1 MILITILILILAL
14 SISKYE
20 TKLSSTETTRIS
32 ILSFIYAGALGFN
45 ALYIQS
51 IGSGIALYCGLFQVT
66 YTSLFFETFL
76 YLIGGI
82 ILLSFTLIYTF
93 KDKSSSNSNSNSQV
107 NIFNESE
114 SELRLRVGGEDF
126 INTLVK
132 ESSDTK
138 GHILNN
144 SNYKDTPVLLGL
156 LDKKSGTF
164 NSNNLLGSLGDLN
177 LIGGKE
183 PVKITIRES
192 LNTSSFIGD
201 YYLSDV
207 KSSQEFKY
215 YSLIALFSTLGGSLL
230 LSSADLL
237 SMYLSIEL
245 QSFSLYVLATIYRNS
260 GATSAGLK
268 YFLLGGLASCL
279 ILLGGALLYALTGL
293 TGFDSI
299 YSLVSAL
306 SSINPLSYLS
316 STQGEISDISN
327 LGLVAESLSLGE
339 IIGNYSI
346 ALSSTKVFH
355 LGLSLGLI
363 LLVVG
368 FLIKIA
374 AAPFHNWAPDVYN
387 ESPTPI
393 TIWLTIMPKIA
404 IVLFLLEIYSNMAL
418 PVSLGSSILD
428 SGLSS
433 NLINITDPLSLSLN
447 ENSLNVS
454 GSGEINLFNNS
465 NLIEIVDT
473 LNWTAAEGLLKNI
486 FLISSL
492 LSLVIGTVVGLAQNQ
507 IKRLL
512 AYSTIS
518 HVGFLLLALAI
529 KTESSTESLLFYL
542 IQYTLTNL
550 NAFFIL
556 LAFGAIINSFIK
568 KGPMAEVKSDI
579 VYINELR
586 KQFLNNPILS
596 LSFATCL
603 FSMAG
608 IPPLIGFFG
617 KQSVL
622 LSAIGS
628 GYYFMAIVAIVVSV
642 ISASYYL
649 RIIKDL
655 GTVEEK
661 IDSQISN
668 INSHKNKYS
677 DSDLNLTDEIRL
689 LNITNIHAFIISALT
704 LTILFFV
711 LKPSIILNSV
721 LLCTLN
727 YFYL

>member
-1 MILITILILILAL
+1 MILTTILVLILAL
-14 SISKYE
+14 SISKHE

-32 ILSFIYAGALGFN
+32 ILSLFYAGALGFN

-51 IGSGIALYCGLFQVT
+51 IGSGIALYCGLFQIT
-66 YTSLFFETFL
+66 YTSLFFESFL
-76 YLIGGI
+76 YLIGGL

-93 KDKSSSNSNSNSQV
+93 KDKSLSEVKLLNEGIEGENNNPFLPRSEHISNKPNTYNSNESSVLVLENSTGNISSN
-107 NIFNESE
+107 
-114 SELRLRVGGEDF
+114 
-126 INTLVK
+126 LV
-132 ESSDTK
+132 S
-138 GHILNN
+138 
-144 SNYKDTPVLLGL
+144 V
-156 LDKKSGTF
+156 
-164 NSNNLLGSLGDLN
+164 LGSLRFNGSPESL
-177 LIGGKE
+177 
-183 PVKITIRES
+183 TIRNS
-192 LNTSSFIGD
+192 LNTSSVSGH

-207 KSSQEFKY
+207 VSSQEFKY

-268 YFLLGGLASCL
+268 YFLLGGLSSCL
-279 ILLGGALLYALTGL
+279 ILLGAALVYSLTGL

-299 YSLVSAL
+299 YSLVSTL
-306 SSINPLSYLS
+306 SSINPLSYVS
-316 STQGEISDISN
+316 SLAGISN
-327 LGLVAESLSLGE
+327 LGVETSSITLGE
-339 IIGNYSI
+339 VIGNYSVS
-346 ALSSTKVFH
+346 LTSTKFFH

-363 LLVVG
+363 LIVVG
-368 FLIKIA
+368 YLFKIA

-418 PVSLGSSILD
+418 PISLGASVLNTGASLNSISDQL
-428 SGLSS
+428 SVSTPESFLNISAIFNSS
-433 NLINITDPLSLSLN
+433 NI
-447 ENSLNVS
+447 
-454 GSGEINLFNNS
+454 
-465 NLIEIVDT
+465 IEIVDV
-473 LNWTAAEGLLKNI
+473 LNATAAEGLLRNI

-492 LSLVIGTVVGLAQNQ
+492 LSLIIGTVVGLAQIQ

-529 KTESSTESLLFYL
+529 KTESSTESLLFY
-542 IQYTLTNL
+542 IVQYTLTNL
-550 NAFFIL
+550 NTFFII
-556 LAFGAIINSFIK
+556 LAFGSIINNIIK
-568 KGPMAEVKSDI
+568 KGPAAEVKSDI
-579 VYINELR
+579 LYINELR
-586 KQFLNNPILS
+586 KQFVNNPILS
-596 LSFATCL
+596 LSFAMCL

-628 GYYFMAIVAIVVSV
+628 GYYFMALVAIVVSV

-655 GTVEEK
+655 GTAEESPELK
-661 IDSQISN
+661 PKNN
-668 INSHKNKYS
+668 IASLSLLGGNNTRLSG
-677 DSDLNLTDEIRL
+677 SDLILTEEIRFL
-689 LNITNIHAFIISALT
+689 SITNTHAFIISTLT
-704 LTILFFV
+704 LTILLFV
-711 LKPSIILNSV
+711 LKPSILLNSV

>member
-1 MILITILILILAL
+1 MILTTILVLILAL

-32 ILSFIYAGALGFN
+32 ILSLFYAGALGFN

-66 YTSLFFETFL
+66 YTSLFFESFL
-76 YLIGGI
+76 CLIGGI

-93 KDKSSSNSNSNSQV
+93 KDKSLSEIKVLNEELEGEAYNSLVTGHNSGRN
-107 NIFNESE
+107 NLNTDKFNES
-114 SELRLRVGGEDF
+114 
-126 INTLVK
+126 
-132 ESSDTK
+132 
-138 GHILNN
+138 
-144 SNYKDTPVLLGL
+144 PVLVLDSGSGSKSSSLIEILGEFKL
-156 LDKKSGTF
+156 NGT
-164 NSNNLLGSLGDLN
+164 SDSL
-177 LIGGKE
+177 
-183 PVKITIRES
+183 TIRNS
-192 LNTSSFIGD
+192 LNTSSVTGH
-201 YYLSDV
+201 YNLSEV
-207 KSSQEFKY
+207 VSSQEFKY

-268 YFLLGGLASCL
+268 YFLLGGLSSCL
-279 ILLGGALLYALTGL
+279 ILLGGALVYALTGL

-299 YSLVSAL
+299 YSLVSTI
-306 SSINPLSYLS
+306 SSINPFSYVSNLSN
-316 STQGEISDISN
+316 ISN
-327 LGLVAESLSLGE
+327 LGMSDGFSLGE
-339 IIGNYSI
+339 VAGYYSLTI
-346 ALSSTKVFH
+346 STTKFFH

-363 LLVVG
+363 IMVVG
-368 FLIKIA
+368 FLFKIA

-387 ESPTPI
+387 DSPTPI

-418 PVSLGSSILD
+418 PINLGNELLNSGDLISSNLNKASTITNEI
-428 SGLSS
+428 STIFNSS
-433 NLINITDPLSLSLN
+433 NLIDLAENLN
-447 ENSLNVS
+447 A
-454 GSGEINLFNNS
+454 
-465 NLIEIVDT
+465 
-473 LNWTAAEGLLKNI
+473 TAAEELLKNI
-486 FLISSL
+486 FLICSL
-492 LSLVIGTVVGLAQNQ
+492 LSLVIGTVVGLAQVQ
-507 IKRLL
+507 IKRLF

-550 NAFFIL
+550 NAFFII
-556 LAFGAIINSFIK
+556 LAFGSIINSIIK
-568 KGPMAEVKSDI
+568 RGPATEASSDI
-579 VYINELR
+579 LYIKELR
-586 KQFLNNPILS
+586 KQFISNPILS
-596 LSFATCL
+596 LSLAMCL

-628 GYYFMAIVAIVVSV
+628 GYYFMALVAIVVSV

-655 GTVEEK
+655 GTAEE
-661 IDSQISN
+661 N
-668 INSHKNKYS
+668 N
-677 DSDLNLTDEIRL
+677 DSDKSDLILTEEIRIL
-689 LNITNIHAFIISALT
+689 SITNVHAFIISSLT
-704 LTILFFV
+704 LTILLFV
-711 LKPSIILNSV
+711 LKPSILLNSV
-721 LLCTLN
+721 MLCTLN